1 MHLVALMVSQ
11 ICLIAYILGT
21 RVNGFIS
28 GPLAPGKPGSVYE
41 GMMHISDWYP
51 TILSVAGVEIPKGVT
66 LDGFNQWPAISQA
79 KCSPRTVSDF
89 PPF

>member
-1 MHLVALMVSQ
+1 MLRWCCKFAEL
-11 ICLIAYILGT
+11 LIFVGT
-21 RVNGFIS
+21 RVNSFIS
-28 GPLAPGKPGSVYE
+28 GPLAPGRPGTVYN

-51 TILSVAGVEIPKGVT
+51 TILSVAGVEIRKGVT
-66 LDGFNQWPAISQA
+66 LDGFNQWPAISQT